1 MDNQRKKVE
10 RRHRIGQRSD
20 VFCRKS
26 RSRNMSRDI
35 LLLKSDTCMDH
46 SISSPSTKS
55 ISPNGS
61 TTRRR
66 VERNHV
72 IKRMTSDSE
81 EKQQIPSTAQTDSDR
96 YFVNSSVPIKM
107 SDTNIQH
114 SFRPF
119 LSIDGEE
126 SSTEHTEPED
136 TSLRAKTSNACMRYS
151 YNSYLTH
158 GDSSYLSKHTESED
172 TSLGAKTSDAC
183 MRYSYNSYLTHNS
196 DSYLSTD
203 DEPEDTSLGA
213 KMSDACMRYSYNSS
227 FTHDDSPLLPLPTP
241 PPSPLPF
248 IDTSPIPS
256 DFIDTN
262 SVSSVDDFFSFPDDL
277 MMNTTDGV
285 ESGNDERLVSNNREK
300 SVRRGKHFISIF
312 I

>member
-20 VFCRKS
+20 VFYRKS
-26 RSRNMSRDI
+26 SRNMSRDI
-35 LLLKSDTCMDH
+35 SLLKSDTCMDH

-72 IKRMTSDSE
+72 IKPMTSDSE

-151 YNSYLTH
+151 Y
-158 GDSSYLSKHTESED
+158 
-172 TSLGAKTSDAC
+172 
-183 MRYSYNSYLTHNS
+183 YSFFT
-196 DSYLSTD
+196 
-203 DEPEDTSLGA
+203 
-213 KMSDACMRYSYNSS
+213 CFYS
-227 FTHDDSPLLPLPTP
+227 
-241 PPSPLPF
+241 
-248 IDTSPIPS
+248 
-256 DFIDTN
+256 
-262 SVSSVDDFFSFPDDL
+262 
-277 MMNTTDGV
+277 
-285 ESGNDERLVSNNREK
+285 
-300 SVRRGKHFISIF
+300 HF
-312 I
+312 

>member
-26 RSRNMSRDI
+26 RSRNMSIDI
-35 LLLKSDTCMDH
+35 SLLKSDTCMDH

-72 IKRMTSDSE
+72 IKPMTSDSE

-136 TSLRAKTSNACMRYS
+136 TSL
-151 YNSYLTH
+151 
-158 GDSSYLSKHTESED
+158 
-172 TSLGAKTSDAC
+172 GAKTSDAC
-183 MRYSYNSYLTHNS
+183 MRYSF
-196 DSYLSTD
+196 
-203 DEPEDTSLGA
+203 
-213 KMSDACMRYSYNSS
+213 NSS
-227 FTHDDSPLLPLPTP
+227 FTHGDSPLLPLPTP
-241 PPSPLPF
+241 PPSPPPF

-262 SVSSVDDFFSFPDDL
+262 SVFSVDDFSSFPDDL
-277 MMNTTDGV
+277 IMNTTDGV